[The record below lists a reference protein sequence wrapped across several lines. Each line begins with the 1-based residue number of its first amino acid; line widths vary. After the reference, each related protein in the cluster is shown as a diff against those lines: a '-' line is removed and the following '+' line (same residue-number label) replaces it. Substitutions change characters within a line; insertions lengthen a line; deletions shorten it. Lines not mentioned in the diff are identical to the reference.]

1 MIMKCEKCSGDLKI
15 IKSCGA
21 VKMQCTRCKSRFAIH
36 EVADRLDQKTESQ
49 LAQYNAI
56 VYD

>member
-1 MIMKCEKCSGDLKI
+1 
-15 IKSCGA
+15 
-21 VKMQCTRCKSRFAIH
+21 MQCTRCKSRFAIH
-36 EVADRLDQKTESQ
+36 EVADRLDQKAESQ